1 MKDLA
6 RVEEQKPLAAFDLHE
21 EVWRAVKVT
30 RRIHTA
36 IAAPQL
42 ACLEAAS
49 ARERARSHT
58 TLTDGR
64 STVHGAL
71 YTKLCTQGAL

>member
-42 ACLEAAS
+42 ACLEAA
-49 ARERARSHT
+49 
-58 TLTDGR
+58 
-64 STVHGAL
+64 
-71 YTKLCTQGAL
+71 